1 MTVSFM
7 SQLEWATGFPV
18 ISSNII
24 LGVSLRLFLD
34 EIVYKSDWGKQMT
47 LPNMSGSDSIK

>member
-7 SQLEWATGFPV
+7 CQLEWATGFPA
-18 ISSNII
+18 ILSNMI

-34 EIVYKSDWGKQMT
+34 EIVYESDWGKQMA
-47 LPNMSGSDSIK
+47 LPNMSGSGSIK